1 MMSLPDSLIK
11 PVQKFLAYLESERR
25 YSPLTVEGYQRSLQQ
40 QAELLVSMNIS
51 DWRQASLD
59 DLRQLA
65 MRLNRQKLS
74 ASSIANKLSALRS
87 FYQYLL
93 EQGQIKA
100 NPARSLSAPK
110 QGRPLPKNLDVDTL
124 NQLLNIDD
132 ESPLGRRDAAIME
145 LFYASGLRLAELCSL
160 DLKDIDLQRRELKVL
175 GKGRKER
182 LVPFGRKAQQALQEW
197 FKVRGQLCPIGEKAV
212 FVSKRQ
218 TRMTTRSVQQRLNV
232 WAQRQ
237 QLGNHVNPHKLRH
250 SFATHMLESSGDLR
264 VVQELLGHAN
274 LSTTQVYT
282 HLDFQHLA
290 KVYDAAHPR
299 AKRSK

>member
-1 MMSLPDSLIK
+1 MLSK
-11 PVQKFLAYLESERR
+11 TFERPVADFLQYLASERR
-25 YSPLTVEGYQRSLQQ
+25 YSPATVESYRRSLYQQ
-40 QAELLVSMNIS
+40 GQLLIEMGLR
-51 DWRQASLD
+51 DWKLATLD
-59 DLRQLA
+59 DLKQMA

-87 FYQYLL
+87 FFQYQL
-93 EQGQIKA
+93 EKGKISV
-100 NPARSLSAPK
+100 NPARTLSAPK

-124 NQLLNIDD
+124 NQLLNIHDD
-132 ESPLGRRDAAIME
+132 SPIGYRDVAMME
-145 LFYASGLRLAELCSL
+145 LFYASGIRLSELVNL
-160 DLKDIDLQRRELKVL
+160 DLGDIDLKNRELKVL

-182 LVPFGRKAQQALQEW
+182 LVPFGHSAQEALIRW
-197 FKVRGQLCPIGEKAV
+197 YKVRGELCLPGEKAV

-218 TRMTTRSVQQRLNV
+218 KRITTRAVQQRLNV

-237 QLGNHVNPHKLRH
+237 HLGNHVHPHKLRH
-250 SFATHMLESSGDLR
+250 SFATHMLEGSGDLR